1 MQQSKPVYWSDGVFK
16 SSKKAFVE
24 IGNRNRAL
32 FRAPLGVSDQD
43 ERVHF
48 GSSGHD
54 FGSSSSRPLS
64 DSKSYAILEV
74 PEKGPNNKILFY
86 DL

>member
-1 MQQSKPVYWSDGVFK
+1 MQQSKPVYWRDGVFK

-48 GSSGHD
+48 GSS
-54 FGSSSSRPLS
+54 SSRPLS